1 MTNSPCEHVCKI
13 DTEIGRCSAC
23 HRTLHE
29 ISRWSSMSSQ
39 EQIAYMQT
47 VIPKR
52 REEHEARLLDK
63 VREPSIT

>member
-1 MTNSPCEHVCKI
+1 
-13 DTEIGRCSAC
+13 
-23 HRTLHE
+23 
-29 ISRWSSMSSQ
+29 MSSQ

-63 VREPSIT
+63 IRVPSIT

>member
-1 MTNSPCEHVCKI
+1 
-13 DTEIGRCSAC
+13 
-23 HRTLHE
+23 
-29 ISRWSSMSSQ
+29 MSSQ

>member
-1 MTNSPCEHVCKI
+1 MNATPCDHVCKI
-13 DTEIGRCSAC
+13 DTEIGRCSGC

-29 ISRWSSMSSQ
+29 IGKWSSMSKQ
-39 EQIAYMQT
+39 EQIAYME
-47 VIPKR
+47 VILPVR